1 MLSSEL
7 KAWLQANSSPGYD
20 AWLRA
25 QAQAQAHAGQLRAL
39 GVDLTSELAELYLQ
53 HGAGNVRGWYELLEP
68 DQLAEATAHVQAEW
82 GVPAPFLA
90 LTGIEGQGV
99 VLYDRRSGAICDAPL
114 DQLDALR
121 SGQLPALADSVAGFL
136 AWCRARDVARGSDA

>member
-1 MLSSEL
+1 MWSTELS
-7 KAWLQANSSPGYD
+7 AWLQAHSTPAYD

-25 QAQAQAHAGQLRAL
+25 QTQVHAEQLRAL
-39 GVDLTSELAELYLQ
+39 GVDLTSELAELYLRC
-53 HGAGNVRGWYELLEP
+53 GASNVRGWYELLEP

-99 VLYDRRSGAICDAPL
+99 VLYDRRSGAVYDLPF
-114 DQLDALR
+114 DRLDALCH
-121 SGQLPALADSVAGFL
+121 GQLPPLASSVEGFL
-136 AWCRARDVARGSDA
+136 AWCCSRALARDAE